1 MTVLCVNV
9 ILIFS
14 LKCVNMLVR
23 TSVCENVQSSV
34 QVYNFGTGHWCAYI
48 NNFMHY
54 MEFNILFRGH
64 CLLFSTGVW
73 QEGDGQFKVD
83 WASQAYCN
91 YTIFVGV
98 VLFVVSAVQV
108 YRMSLYLYKGTDR

>member
-1 MTVLCVNV
+1 M
-9 ILIFS
+9 
-14 LKCVNMLVR
+14 
-23 TSVCENVQSSV
+23 
-34 QVYNFGTGHWCAYI
+34 YNLGTEHWCAYI
-48 NNFMHY
+48 NNFMRY
-54 MEFNILFRGH
+54 VEFNVLCRGH

-108 YRMSLYLYKGTDR
+108 YRMSVYLYKGTDR